1 MAVICPTPTLPT
13 PSLPTARLPQPRTG
27 RLRVLLATA
36 ALLVMSAPALAI
48 EAFTADYQAS
58 YMGMQATGKM
68 TLAPEAGDR
77 WRYTLAISNSLA
89 NLRQST
95 VFEDHKG
102 QWRPVSSEDSSQ
114 VLVKRSA
121 KSAAYDWN
129 KGVATWGGDVKAD
142 RSGPIKL
149 KAGDMDALLIN
160 LALVR
165 DLEAGKPLNYRLV
178 DDGRVK
184 QLNYKVAGKEQISIG
199 GEQREAT
206 KVVNTDGDKQTIAW
220 LVDGMPI
227 PARIL
232 QRKGGKDA
240 IDLQVKSV
248 R

>member
-1 MAVICPTPTLPT
+1 MPLSRPTA
-13 PSLPTARLPQPRTG
+13 SLPTSGLPRSRTG
-27 RLRVLLATA
+27 TLRALLAA
-36 ALLVMSAPALAI
+36 GALLVLSVPALAT

-58 YMGMQATGKM
+58 YMGMQANGKM
-68 TLAPEAGDR
+68 TLAPETGDR
-77 WRYTLAISNSLA
+77 WRYTLVISNTLA

-95 VFEDHKG
+95 VFEEHQG

-114 VLVKRSA
+114 VLVKRSS
-121 KSAAYDWN
+121 KSATYDWD
-129 KGVATWGGDVKAD
+129 KGLASWSGDVKAD

-149 KAGDMDALLIN
+149 KSGDMDALLIN

-165 DLEAGKPLNYRLV
+165 DLKAGKPLHYRLV

-184 QLNYKVAGKEQISIG
+184 QLNYTVAGKEQIEVNG
-199 GEQREAT
+199 KQREAT

-232 QRKGGKDA
+232 QRKGGQDA
-240 IDLQVKSV
+240 IDLRVKSV